1 MKKIIIRAQNFKNK
15 LKIKIMATKKVTPAA
30 AKETVK
36 KTTEKPAA
44 AKTAKTTKTTAAK
57 PAITE
62 EDIRKKAEE
71 IYNARMTSG
80 EAGTQEN
87 DWLNAEKALKSAKKK

>member
-1 MKKIIIRAQNFKNK
+1 
-15 LKIKIMATKKVTPAA
+15 MAPKKVTPAA
-30 AKETVK
+30 AKETEK

-57 PAITE
+57 PVITE

-71 IYNARMTSG
+71 IYNARVSAG
-80 EAGTQEN
+80 EPGNHES
-87 DWLNAEKALKSAKKK
+87 DWLNAEKALNVGRKK